1 MYPSVELLEQC
12 APQVCEEIMNSQPTK
27 PPTKAHRGD
36 AEQLSA
42 TTVAAEQ
49 DIFTLL
55 SSEETRRD
63 PYPVYARFREQ
74 QQVLD
79 TGTGVWFLFG
89 YEDCNRLLRNSEVSV
104 DERNAFMPGP
114 GDELPTL
121 IHLDPPDHGRLRK
134 LVQLAFTPKR
144 VESMR
149 CRVEELVGQCLDRWK
164 PGDTVDVIAE
174 LAYPV
179 PLTIICELLG
189 IEEDRR
195 SRVQEWSTWLAQSI
209 DPGVLR
215 SPELNE
221 RINTAQ
227 TEFVEEIRARI
238 VVRRNKPGDDL
249 LSQLVL
255 SEADGDRLSER
266 ELLGLA
272 VLLLVAGHE
281 TTVSLI
287 GNALHALLRSP
298 SQLAAVR
305 EGAGLAKAGMSEV
318 ARKAE
323 GINGAGAAATVRR
336 FIDEMLRFD
345 SPVQMTT
352 RIAMQPIEVGEKT
365 IAPGHIVVLML
376 GAANHDP
383 EFFENPEQLDVNRER
398 TTGHLAFGAGIHH
411 CLGAMLARTE
421 GEIAVAELL
430 LRFPN
435 ISLVEEPLLRPT
447 FVLRGRQQMLV
458 KL

>member
-1 MYPSVELLEQC
+1 M
-12 APQVCEEIMNSQPTK
+12 
-27 PPTKAHRGD
+27 
-36 AEQLSA
+36 
-42 TTVAAEQ
+42 
-49 DIFTLL
+49 
-55 SSEETRRD
+55 
-63 PYPVYARFREQ
+63 YARFRSETK
-74 QQVLD
+74 VLN
-79 TGTGVWFLFG
+79 TGAGIWFLFG
-89 YEDCNRLLRNSEVSV
+89 YEDCNRLLRNSVLSV

-144 VESMR
+144 VEALRS
-149 CRVEELVGQCLDRWK
+149 RVEELVGACLDSWK
-164 PGDTVDVIAE
+164 PGDIVDVIAE

-195 SRVQEWSTWLAQSI
+195 SLVQEWSTWLAQSI

-227 TEFVEEIRARI
+227 AEFVEEIRARI
-238 VVRRNKPGDDL
+238 IVRRNNPGDDL
-249 LSQLVL
+249 FSQLVL
-255 SEADGDRLSER
+255 AEADGDHLSEK

-305 EGAGLAKAGMSEV
+305 EGAGLAKAGMNG
-318 ARKAE
+318 A
-323 GINGAGAAATVRR
+323 GINGARMNGAGVAEMARR

-352 RIAMQPIEVGEKT
+352 RIAMQPIEVGEHI

-383 EFFENPEQLDVNRER
+383 EFFENPEQLDVNLER